1 MSEFLGDVTSIVEV
15 TRKSGAEAARGLSFI
30 YARLLTSGKTT
41 VEQIAKVPFYLDETG
56 RATNNVG
63 TQMRSVSSILED
75 LAGKWDTLTTSE
87 KLQIATSLGSKR
99 QMVALYALM
108 QNYNASLDARIAALT
123 SAGTAE
129 KAFALI
135 QDTAATKLK
144 QVSAAWNALTN
155 ALTNTD
161 ALKGGLSLWEK
172 TLITLASVIN
182 FEKGYAAVYTKE
194 VNQMQLANETRLSE
208 VKSLEEL
215 ISVREKLAKSPKTV
229 ENIDRLKNVQDAID
243 AISKK
248 EPRIKVALETGN
260 VQSLQKS
267 VEDRVK
273 ELNMTKIRLGVS
285 LEFEPK
291 IAAAEEEL
299 NKLKEIVAAGY
310 EGPEVRDEVIQKEA
324 QIKKLYEDQ
333 EKAISDQYKIQK
345 GQETAK
351 KSLLD
356 MTDEEESA
364 SSDLTE
370 AEKERLSIERELIK
384 IKFSEANSVE
394 LQIQKE
400 IELIKQSKTLYDT
413 HDKNLKLEELNNKL
427 FDAKLSK
434 NNQLI
439 AHELELLRIRGAS
452 TTQIEDAEN
461 ALRMQLYG
469 ADAVKNSLQYQFD
482 LEKRITREKLNQVD
496 ISNDSVNIF
505 KIAKKYGDEAAK
517 EVSKLLMG
525 QQTYQQFQRFAYPKS
540 KQGFTEFFGG
550 REEQL
555 QAAQYFNLIPGDY
568 YSSAQGRVQVPE
580 TQNQLRSINE
590 LMQKFT
596 PKVSDDKQV
605 NIQSLSVNVD
615 ARKDIANKEDR
626 AKQIQI
632 NIADAIRND
641 PKVKQALEEKIAEF

>member
-1 MSEFLGDVTSIVEV
+1 
-15 TRKSGAEAARGLSFI
+15 
-30 YARLLTSGKTT
+30 
-41 VEQIAKVPFYLDETG
+41 
-56 RATNNVG
+56 
-63 TQMRSVSSILED
+63 
-75 LAGKWDTLTTSE
+75 
-87 KLQIATSLGSKR
+87 
-99 QMVALYALM
+99 
-108 QNYNASLDARIAALT
+108 
-123 SAGTAE
+123 
-129 KAFALI
+129 
-135 QDTAATKLK
+135 
-144 QVSAAWNALTN
+144 
-155 ALTNTD
+155 
-161 ALKGGLSLWEK
+161 
-172 TLITLASVIN
+172 
-182 FEKGYAAVYTKE
+182 
-194 VNQMQLANETRLSE
+194 
-208 VKSLEEL
+208 
-215 ISVREKLAKSPKTV
+215 
-229 ENIDRLKNVQDAID
+229 
-243 AISKK
+243 
-248 EPRIKVALETGN
+248 
-260 VQSLQKS
+260 
-267 VEDRVK
+267 
-273 ELNMTKIRLGVS
+273 
-285 LEFEPK
+285 
-291 IAAAEEEL
+291 
-299 NKLKEIVAAGY
+299 
-310 EGPEVRDEVIQKEA
+310 
-324 QIKKLYEDQ
+324 
-333 EKAISDQYKIQK
+333 
-345 GQETAK
+345 
-351 KSLLD
+351 